1 LKLPQLQGGFNMN
14 LENPKNSRQAA
25 FLMQFLD
32 YRQNVKQDF
41 NKLIRY
47 YPSCELI
54 VKTKKYAELSNDRRN
69 ALYITIE
76 EIAESLKLLR

>member
-1 LKLPQLQGGFNMN
+1 MN

-32 YRQNVKQDF
+32 YRENVKQDF
-41 NKLIRY
+41 NKLISY
-47 YPSCELI
+47 YPSCEQI

-76 EIAESLKLLR
+76 DIAESLKLLR